1 MSKKYI
7 MSLDQGTTSSRAIL
21 FDKEGNIVATSQK
34 EFTQIYPKAG
44 WVEHNAMEI
53 WGSQS
58 GVMRE
63 VLETNSIRPDQ
74 IVAIG
79 ITNQRETTIVW
90 DKTTGK
96 PIYNAIVWQCRRTS
110 DICDNLKEKGYEEN
124 IREKTGLL
132 VDAYFSGT
140 KIKWILDNIEG
151 AREKANRGELLFGTV
166 DTWLIWNLTRGKV
179 HVTDY
184 SNAARTMLYNIKD
197 LKWDD
202 EILDILDIPKAMLPD
217 VKPSSHVYGYTD
229 EAMLAGAKIPIAG
242 CAGDQQSAL
251 FGQTCFEEGS
261 AKNTYGTGCFMLMN
275 TGEKLVES
283 KNGLLTTIAWGVDG
297 KVEYALEGSIFIAGA
312 AIQWL
317 RDELK
322 ILYNA
327 KQSEF
332 YANSVENTNGVY
344 VVPAFAGLGAPY
356 WDMYARGSI
365 MGLTRGA
372 NREHLVRAT
381 LESIAYQAKDIL
393 EAMQEDSGI
402 KLKNLK
408 VDGGASS
415 NNFLMQFQSDMLD
428 VNIDRP
434 KVVETTALG
443 AAYLA
448 GLAVGFY
455 KNKEDIKKSWIID
468 KEFTPNMSEEK
479 RALLYRGWKRA
490 VQRSLQWA
498 KEDEEFKNELS
509 KIEN

>member
-124 IREKTGLL
+124 IIEKTGLL